1 MKKILFS
8 TILGITVTGAA
19 TASIVSR
26 GFFEEAMENY
36 ATNTALDLKA
46 NQSDLTA
53 LSNIVGTNNWDIN
66 NKGLFFMS
74 FPFYQELGYDTEA
87 TNATWVDTGNI
98 TSMFSLYN
106 TNTNVPG
113 FAGVTNKLLNGW
125 INDRGT
131 TYQGIKALN
140 DGWLD
145 RATSTTYRGV
155 KRLNDVI
162 GTLPTGELTGELFS
176 ALNTMGIP
184 ATYPTNLAE
193 LIDRFFG
200 GTTPGIL
207 RLLFGGFPIDFD
219 GDGVEE
225 AVGMYSNFMLAS
237 EAKELATTANTTA
250 NANAAKIGALPIEYA
265 TVGAALS
272 AIKGIAEEA
281 KQKAEAAIPDPKAE
295 GATGKYVLTVDIAD
309 SSAIPVYR
317 WEKIDRALDETQ
329 SEQ

>member
-8 TILGITVTGAA
+8 TILGISVTGAA

-53 LSNIVGTNNWDIN
+53 LSNKIGTLPS
-66 NKGLFFMS
+66 GGFMDS
-74 FPFYQELGYDTEA
+74 PLAHALNRSVQDTDDPVYPDSLAKLIEQIYGTPEHSGILTYILHGFPNPDPA
-87 TNATWVDTGNI
+87 VSSI
-98 TSMFSLYN
+98 TSSSIGIIGAMQIAENAEFRANRN
-106 TNTNVPG
+106 TAKIGTVPDG
-113 FAGVTNKLLNGW
+113 KNLAGMISETDAK
-125 INDRGT
+125 
-131 TYQGIKALN
+131 
-140 DGWLD
+140 
-145 RATSTTYRGV
+145 
-155 KRLNDVI
+155 I
-162 GTLPTGELTGELFS
+162 GTLPT
-176 ALNTMGIP
+176 
-184 ATYPTNLAE
+184 
-193 LIDRFFG
+193 
-200 GTTPGIL
+200 
-207 RLLFGGFPIDFD
+207 
-219 GDGVEE
+219 
-225 AVGMYSNFMLAS
+225 
-237 EAKELATTANTTA
+237 
-250 NANAAKIGALPIEYA
+250 EYE

-317 WEKIDRALDETQ
+317 WEKIDRTLDETQ